1 MREQINA
8 LYALRA
14 TMNNPK
20 CLARPSSAFQ
30 WCVSLSMRNT
40 IDRFESKCTGWEAVL
55 SRKVCPSVQD

>member
-14 TMNNPK
+14 TMSNPE

-30 WCVSLSMRNT
+30 WFVSLSKGNT
-40 IDRFESKCTGWEAVL
+40 IDRFESKCT
-55 SRKVCPSVQD
+55 